1 VGGPLVEDVS
11 VGAVPIST
19 YRVQFGP
26 QFRFTDGAAI
36 VPYLDALGAG
46 QLYASPYFRARSG
59 STHGYDVVDHTRFNP
74 EIGDEAEHRA
84 MIDALHARGMGHLVD
99 FVPNHMGIGTD
110 NPWWYDILTWG
121 SLSPYSHFFDIEW
134 HRNST
139 GRGKVILPVLG
150 DHYGRIV
157 ERGELTVGFDA
168 ATDTLTLHYFD
179 HLFPL
184 TPPTYGMVLAFAA
197 HDAPPETA
205 LLLRELGAS
214 FAALRG
220 RPREAVKRTALRDRA
235 SALRRELADR
245 IVADVSFARALAD
258 GCAAFVT
265 DPDRLD
271 ALAGAQHYHLAY
283 WRVSSDE
290 INYRRFFDI
299 NDLAGLRVE
308 DAEVLARTHELVF
321 AMIAD
326 ERIQGLR
333 IDHIDGLYNP
343 GGYANLL
350 VDRSAALGQ
359 PLYLVVEKIL
369 LGTERL
375 RPDWRIAGTT
385 GYDFMNLVA
394 GLFVDP
400 QAERGFDRIYRRV
413 IGRATTFADEAYEAK
428 RRVMRIDLASELGVL
443 IDGLVRIAHSDRRS
457 RDFTSLGLR
466 RALIEV
472 IAMFPV
478 YRTYVVD
485 DAITPEDRQVI
496 ETAVEA
502 ARARSEFPDDV
513 VFDFIRDALS
523 AQLAGN
529 PGASYDRTEVLRFAM
544 RFQQYTGPVTAKSLE
559 DTAFYRYVRLVAL
572 NEVGGEPARF
582 GRSPEEFHAA
592 NAERARAHPHAM
604 LATATH
610 DHKRGEDARL
620 RIAALTEF
628 PAEWSRAVGR
638 WSRMNAS
645 LHAGEPPAPSPVDEF
660 LFYQTV
666 VGTLPAAWLG
676 SEVID
681 ENERASYADRLAAYA
696 LKAARE
702 AKLRTSWTDRNAGY
716 EAALEAFVRTALA
729 AQAPFFRDACAF
741 TAQVAPLA
749 AVHGL
754 AQVALKLGAPGVP
767 DIYQGCEL
775 WDLSLVDP
783 DNRGAV
789 DYARRSAI
797 LADFA
802 QRAAEPEALAAELL
816 AAWPDGGIKLYVT
829 WRLLQLR
836 RAHAAT
842 FLDGT
847 YRALEVSGASAAS
860 IVAFAR
866 DEIAFA
872 VPRLARAHVRADLR
886 VVYDDERIALGAPN
900 ATYRSVLDGRAIATD
915 AAGEVAANALF
926 AVTPLAVLVR
936 VPGSPAAA
944 ATP

>member
-1 VGGPLVEDVS
+1 LGGPLGSNVS
-11 VGAVPIST
+11 IEAVPLST
-19 YRVQFGP
+19 YRVQFSP
-26 QFRFTDGAAI
+26 HFRFTDGERI
-36 VPYLDALGAG
+36 VPYLDALGIG
-46 QLYASPYFRARSG
+46 QLYASPYFRARPG
-59 STHGYDVVDHTRFNP
+59 SEHGYDVVDHTRFNP

-121 SLSPYSHFFDIEW
+121 ALSPYSHFFDIDW
-134 HRNST
+134 HKNSI
-139 GRGKVILPVLG
+139 GRGKVVLPVLG
-150 DHYGRIV
+150 DHYGSVV
-157 ERGELTVGFDA
+157 ERGELKVTFDA
-168 ATDTLTLHYFD
+168 ATDALTLHYFD

-184 TPPTYGMVLAFAA
+184 TPPTYGLVLTYAA
-197 HDAPPETA
+197 QDAPPEIA
-205 LLLRELGAS
+205 AVLRELGAS

-220 RPREAVKRTALRDRA
+220 RPREAVKRTAMRDRA
-235 SALRRELADR
+235 SALQRELADR
-245 IVADVSFARALAD
+245 VAVSPAFARALAD

-265 DPDRLD
+265 DPERVD
-271 ALAGAQHYHLAY
+271 ALAGAQHYRLAY

-369 LGTERL
+369 LGAERL
-375 RPDWRIAGTT
+375 RPSWRIAGTT

-394 GLFVDP
+394 GIFIDRE
-400 QAERGFDRIYRRV
+400 AERGFDRIYRRV
-413 IGRATTFADEAYEAK
+413 IGRTTTFADEAYEAK
-428 RRVMRIDLASELGVL
+428 RRVMRIDLASELSVL
-443 IDGLVRIAHSDRRS
+443 IDGLVRIAHGDRRS

-466 RALIEV
+466 RSLIEV

-485 DAITPEDRQVI
+485 DEIEPDDRRVI
-496 ETAVEA
+496 DTAVTA
-502 ARARSEFPDDV
+502 ARGRSEFPDDA

-523 AQLAGN
+523 AQLVTR
-529 PGASYDRTEVLRFAM
+529 PGATYDRTAVLRFAM
-544 RFQQYTGPVTAKSLE
+544 RFQQYTGPVMAKSLE

-582 GRSPEEFHAA
+582 GRSLEEFHVA

-610 DHKRGEDARL
+610 DHKRGEDTRL

-628 PAEWSRAVGR
+628 APEWSRGVAR
-638 WSRMNAS
+638 WNRMNAP
-645 LHAGEPPAPSPVDEF
+645 LHASADAPSPIDEF

-666 VGTLPAAWLG
+666 VGTLPATWLG
-676 SEVID
+676 DTAVDAGEHAAYV
-681 ENERASYADRLAAYA
+681 DRLTAYA

-702 AKLRTSWTDRNAGY
+702 AKLRTSWTDRNAVY
-716 EAALEAFVRTALA
+716 EHALESFVQTALA
-729 AQAPFFRDACAF
+729 RETPFFRDVSAF
-741 TAQVAPLA
+741 TAHLAPVAA
-749 AVHGL
+749 IHGL
-754 AQVALKLGAPGVP
+754 AQVALKLGVPGVP

-775 WDLSLVDP
+775 WDFSLVDP
-783 DNRGAV
+783 DNRRPV
-789 DYARRSAI
+789 DFEQRRDM
-797 LADFA
+797 LAAFERRDGE
-802 QRAAEPEALAAELL
+802 REVLLAELL
-816 AAWPDGGIKLYVT
+816 DAWPDGRIKLYVT

-836 RAHAAT
+836 RAHAVT
-842 FLDGT
+842 FLGSG
-847 YRALEVSGASAAS
+847 YQALTVSGTHAAS
-860 IVAFAR
+860 VVAFER
-866 DEIAFA
+866 DDLVFVA
-872 VPRLARAHVRADLR
+872 PRLIRTLPRNGLHV
-886 VVYDDERIALGAPN
+886 VFDDETLALNRPN
-900 ATYRSVLDGRAIATD
+900 ARYYSVLDGRTVVADRLGAIPVST
-915 AAGEVAANALF
+915 LF
-926 AVTPLAVLVR
+926 TGAPLAVLT
-936 VPGSPAAA
+936 PA
-944 ATP
+944 

>member
-1 VGGPLVEDVS
+1 MGGPLVANVTP
-11 VGAVPIST
+11 GAVPLST

-26 QFRFTDGAAI
+26 QFRFTDGERI
-36 VPYLDALGAG
+36 VPYLDALGIG
-46 QLYASPYFRARSG
+46 HLYASPYFRARPG
-59 STHGYDVVDHTRFNP
+59 SQHGYDVVDHTRFNP
-74 EIGDEAEHRA
+74 EIGTEGEHRS
-84 MIDALHARGMGHLVD
+84 MIAALHARGMGHLVD

-110 NPWWYDILTWG
+110 NPWWYDILAWG

-134 HRNST
+134 HKNSN
-139 GRGKVILPVLG
+139 GRGKVVLPVLG
-150 DHYGRIV
+150 DHYGSV
-157 ERGELTVGFDA
+157 VDRGELTVTFDPA
-168 ATDTLTLHYFD
+168 SDALTLHYFD

-184 TPPTYGMVLAFAA
+184 TPPTYGMVLTFAA
-197 HDAPPETA
+197 QDAPPETA
-205 LLLRELGAS
+205 AVLRELGAS

-220 RPREAVKRTALRDRA
+220 RPLEAVKRTALRDRA
-235 SALRRELADR
+235 SALQRELADR
-245 IVADVSFARALAD
+245 VAADPSFARALAD

-271 ALAGAQHYHLAY
+271 ALAGAQHYRLAY
-283 WRVSSDE
+283 WRVSADE

-308 DAEVLARTHELVF
+308 DAEVLARTHELIF

-369 LGTERL
+369 LGAERL

-394 GLFVDP
+394 GLFIDRE
-400 QAERGFDRIYRRV
+400 AERGFDRIYRRV
-413 IGRATTFADEAYEAK
+413 IGRTTTFADEAYEAK
-428 RRVMRIDLASELGVL
+428 RRVMRIDLASELSVL
-443 IDGLVRIAHSDRRS
+443 IDALVRIAHSDRRS

-478 YRTYVVD
+478 YRTYVAD
-485 DAITPEDRQVI
+485 DAIEPDDQRVI
-496 ETAVEA
+496 DTAVAA
-502 ARARSEFPDDV
+502 ARARSEFPDEA
-513 VFDFIRDALS
+513 VFEFIRDALS
-523 AQLAGN
+523 AQLVGHAGTT
-529 PGASYDRTEVLRFAM
+529 YDRTEVLRFAM

-572 NEVGGEPARF
+572 NEVGGEPGRF
-582 GRSPEEFHAA
+582 GRTLDEFHAA
-592 NAERARAHPHAM
+592 NAERARTHPHAM

-610 DHKRGEDARL
+610 DHKRGEDTRL

-628 PAEWSRAVGR
+628 APEWSRAVAR
-638 WSRMNAS
+638 WARMNAA
-645 LHAGEPPAPSPVDEF
+645 LHAGEPPAPSTVDEF

-666 VGTLPAAWLG
+666 IGTLPATWLG
-676 SEVID
+676 DRAID
-681 ENERASYADRLAAYA
+681 ADERAAYVERLVAYA

-702 AKLRTSWTDRNAGY
+702 AKLRTSWTDRNAAY
-716 EAALEAFVRTALA
+716 EDGLEGFVRTALA
-729 AQAPFFRDACAF
+729 RETPFFRDARAF
-741 TAQVAPLA
+741 TAQLAPVAA
-749 AVHGL
+749 IHGL

-775 WDLSLVDP
+775 WDYSLVDP

-789 DYARRSAI
+789 DYDRRRDM
-797 LADFA
+797 LAAFA
-802 QRAAEPEALAAELL
+802 QRDGEREAVLGELL
-816 AAWPDGGIKLYVT
+816 ADWPDGRIKLYVT

-836 RAHAAT
+836 RAHAGT
-842 FLDGT
+842 FLAGT
-847 YRALEVSGASAAS
+847 YRTLNVTGPGAPS

-866 DEIAFA
+866 DELVFA
-872 VPRLARAHVRADLR
+872 LPRLIRSRARNGLR
-886 VVYDDERIALGAPN
+886 VAYDDERIALGRPN
-900 ATYRSVLDGRAIATD
+900 ASYRGILDGRSFSAD
-915 AAGEVAANALF
+915 AAGEVTASDLF
-926 AVTPLAVLVR
+926 AVAPLAVLA
-936 VPGSPAAA
+936 PE
-944 ATP
+944 AT

>member
-1 VGGPLVEDVS
+1 MTFT
-11 VGAVPIST
+11 AVPVST

-26 QFRFTDGAAI
+26 RFHFTDGERI
-36 VPYLDALGAG
+36 VPYLDALGIG
-46 QLYASPYFRARSG
+46 HLYASPYFRARPG
-59 STHGYDVVDHTRFNP
+59 SEHGYDVVDHTRFNP
-74 EIGDEAEHRA
+74 EIGDESEHRS
-84 MIDALHARGMGHLVD
+84 MIGALHARGMGHLVD

-121 SLSPYSHFFDIEW
+121 ALSPYSHFFDIDW
-134 HRNST
+134 HRNSN
-139 GRGKVILPVLG
+139 GRGKVVLPVLG
-150 DHYGRIV
+150 DHYGSIV
-157 ERGELTVGFDA
+157 DRGELNVDFDPA
-168 ATDTLTLHYFD
+168 ADALTLHYFE

-184 TPPTYGMVLAFAA
+184 TPPTYGMVLTFAA
-197 HDAPPETA
+197 QGAPPETA
-205 LLLRELGAS
+205 VVLRELGAS

-235 SALRRELADR
+235 SALQRELADR
-245 IVADVSFARALAD
+245 VAADASFARALAD

-265 DPDRLD
+265 DPNRLD
-271 ALAGAQHYHLAY
+271 ALAGAQHYRLAY

-308 DAEVLARTHELVF
+308 DAEVLARTHELIF
-321 AMIAD
+321 ALIAD

-359 PLYLVVEKIL
+359 SLYLVVEKIL

-375 RPDWRIAGTT
+375 QPDWRIAGTT
-385 GYDFMNLVA
+385 GYEFMNLVA
-394 GLFVDP
+394 GLFIDRE
-400 QAERGFDRIYRRV
+400 AERGFDRIYRRV
-413 IGRATTFADEAYEAK
+413 TGRTTTFADEAYEAK
-428 RRVMRIDLASELGVL
+428 RRVMRVDLASELGVL

-485 DAITPEDRQVI
+485 DAIEPDDREVI
-496 ETAVEA
+496 DVAVDA
-502 ARARSEFPDDV
+502 ALARSDFPDPA
-513 VFDFIRDALS
+513 VFEFIRDALS
-523 AQLAGN
+523 AQLVKR
-529 PGASYDRTEVLRFAM
+529 PGATYDRTEVLRFAM
-544 RFQQYTGPVTAKSLE
+544 RFQQYTGPVSAKSLE

-582 GRSPEEFHAA
+582 GRSLDDFHAA
-592 NAERARAHPHAM
+592 NAERAREHPHAM

-610 DHKRGEDARL
+610 DHKRGEDTRL

-628 PAEWSRAVGR
+628 APEWSRAVAR
-638 WSRMNAS
+638 WSRMNVA
-645 LHAGEPPAPSPVDEF
+645 LHSGDPAAPSPVDEF

-666 VGTLPAAWLG
+666 IGTLPATWLG
-676 SEVID
+676 EAGIQAD
-681 ENERASYADRLAAYA
+681 EHATYVERLVAYA

-702 AKLRTSWTDRNAGY
+702 AKLRTSWTDRSAVYEDALAGFVRS
-716 EAALEAFVRTALA
+716 ALERET
-729 AQAPFFRDACAF
+729 PFFRDVRAF
-741 TAQVAPLA
+741 TAQLAPLA

-775 WDLSLVDP
+775 WDYSLVDP
-783 DNRGAV
+783 DNRRAV
-789 DYARRSAI
+789 DYDARRDM
-797 LADFA
+797 LAAFEARDG
-802 QRAAEPEALAAELL
+802 EPEALLGELL
-816 AAWPDGGIKLYVT
+816 DAWPDGRVKLYIT
-829 WRLLQLR
+829 WRLLHLR

-842 FLDGT
+842 FLDGA
-847 YRALEVSGASAAS
+847 YRALEVSGAAAS
-860 IVAFAR
+860 SIAAFAR
-866 DEIAFA
+866 DAIVFA
-872 VPRLARAHVRADLR
+872 VPRLARRHVHDGLHLS
-886 VVYDDERIALGAPN
+886 YDDERIAVGRPGG
-900 ATYRSVLDGRAIATD
+900 TYRNIFDGRSVSAD
-915 AAGEVAANALF
+915 AAGEITAKAAF
-926 AVTPLAVLVR
+926 AVAPLAVLVA
-936 VPGSPAAA
+936 G
-944 ATP
+944 

>member
-1 VGGPLVEDVS
+1 VN
-11 VGAVPIST
+11 VPTVPVST

-26 QFRFTDGAAI
+26 QFRFTDGERI

-46 QLYASPYFRARSG
+46 YLYASPYFRARPG
-59 STHGYDVVDHTRFNP
+59 SEHGYDVVDHTRLNP
-74 EIGDEAEHRA
+74 EIGDDREHRA
-84 MIDALHARGMGHLVD
+84 MIAALHARGMGHLVD
-99 FVPNHMGIGTD
+99 FVPNHMGIGSD

-134 HRNST
+134 HKNSA
-139 GRGKVILPVLG
+139 GGGKVVLPVLG
-150 DHYGRIV
+150 DHYGSVV
-157 ERGELTVGFDA
+157 ERGELRVAFDA
-168 ATDTLTLHYFD
+168 DADALRLHYFE
-179 HLFPL
+179 HYFPL
-184 TPPTYGMVLAFAA
+184 TPPSYGQVLTLAA
-197 HDAPPETA
+197 QDAPPETA
-205 LLLRELGAS
+205 AHLRELATA
-214 FAALRG
+214 FTALRG
-220 RPREAVKRTALRDRA
+220 RPREAAKRTALRDRA
-235 SALRRELADR
+235 AALQRELADR
-245 IVADVSFARALAD
+245 VAADPSCARALAD

-265 DPDRLD
+265 DPNRLD
-271 ALAGAQHYHLAY
+271 ALVAAQHYRPAF

-326 ERIQGLR
+326 GRIQGLR

-369 LGTERL
+369 LGDERL
-375 RPDWRIAGTT
+375 RADWHVAGTT
-385 GYDFMNLVA
+385 GYEFMNLVA
-394 GLFVDP
+394 GLFVDRD
-400 QAERGFDRIYRRV
+400 AERGFDRIYRRV

-443 IDGLVRIAHSDRRS
+443 IDGLVRVARSDRRS

-485 DAITPEDRQVI
+485 TVVKAEDLQVI
-496 ETAVEA
+496 DAAVAA
-502 ARARSEFPDDV
+502 ARARSEFPDDA
-513 VFDFIRDALS
+513 VFDFILDALS
-523 AQLAGN
+523 AQLVDLDGT
-529 PGASYDRTEVLRFAM
+529 SYDRTEVLRFAM
-544 RFQQYTGPVTAKSLE
+544 RFQQYTGPVSAKSLE
-559 DTAFYRYVRLVAL
+559 DTAFYRYVRLTAL

-582 GRSPEEFHAA
+582 GRSPAAFHAA
-592 NAERARAHPHAM
+592 NAERAQTHPHAM

-610 DHKRGEDARL
+610 DHKRGEDTRL

-628 PAEWSRAVGR
+628 APEWSRAVGH
-638 WSRMNAS
+638 WSRMNAG
-645 LHAGEPPAPSPVDEF
+645 LHAGDAPSSVDEY

-666 VGTLPAAWLG
+666 IGTLPADWLRDG
-676 SEVID
+676 VND
-681 ENERASYADRLAAYA
+681 AGALNAYADRLVAYA

-702 AKLRTSWTDRNAGY
+702 AKLRTSWTDRRANY
-716 EAALEAFVRTALA
+716 EDALEAFVRAALTLDT
-729 AQAPFFRDACAF
+729 PFFRDAHAF
-741 TAQVAPLA
+741 TAQLAPVA

-783 DNRGAV
+783 DNRRAV
-789 DYARRSAI
+789 DYDRRRDI
-797 LADFA
+797 LAEFV
-802 QRAAEPEALAAELL
+802 RREREPEALLAELL
-816 AAWPDGGIKLYVT
+816 EHWPDGRIKLYVT

-836 RAHAAT
+836 RAHAPT
-842 FLDGT
+842 FLDGP
-847 YRALEVSGASAAS
+847 YRELGVSGSGAAS
-860 IVAFAR
+860 VVAFAR
-866 DEIAFA
+866 EEIVFA
-872 VPRLARAHVRADLR
+872 VPRLVRARTNGALE
-886 VVYDDERIALGAPN
+886 VAFEDERLQLGRPD
-900 ATYRSVLDGRAIATD
+900 ATYHSVLDGRTIAAD
-915 AAGEVAANALF
+915 AEGDVMVREAF
-926 AVTPLAVLVR
+926 AVAPLAVLL
-936 VPGSPAAA
+936 PG
-944 ATP
+944 

>member
-1 VGGPLVEDVS
+1 MGSPLGANVNVET
-11 VGAVPIST
+11 VPLST

-26 QFRFTDGAAI
+26 HFRFTDGERI
-36 VPYLDALGAG
+36 VPYLNTLGIG
-46 QLYASPYFRARSG
+46 HLYASPYFRARPG
-59 STHGYDVVDHTRFNP
+59 SEHGYDVVDHTRLNP

-84 MIDALHARGMGHLVD
+84 MIGALHERGMGHLVD

-121 SLSPYSHFFDIEW
+121 TLSPFSHFFDIDW
-134 HRNST
+134 HKRST
-139 GRGKVILPVLG
+139 GRGRVVLPVLG
-150 DHYGRIV
+150 DHYGSV
-157 ERGELTVGFDA
+157 VDRGELRVTFDA
-168 ATDTLTLHYFD
+168 AKDALTLRYFD

-184 TPPTYGMVLAFAA
+184 TPPTYGTVLTFAA
-197 HDAPPETA
+197 QHAPPETA
-205 LLLRELGAS
+205 ATLRELGAS

-235 SALRRELADR
+235 SALQRELADR
-245 IVADVSFARALAD
+245 IAADPSFARALAE
-258 GCAAFVT
+258 GCAAFVA
-265 DPDRLD
+265 DPGRLD
-271 ALAGAQHYHLAY
+271 ALVAAQHYRLAY

-308 DAEVLARTHELVF
+308 DAEVLARTHELIF

-369 LGTERL
+369 LGGERL

-394 GLFVDP
+394 GLFVDRE
-400 QAERGFDRIYRRV
+400 AERGFDRIYQRV
-413 IGRATTFADEAYEAK
+413 IGRATTFADVAYEAK
-428 RRVMRIDLASELGVL
+428 RRVMRIDLASELTVL
-443 IDGLVRIAHSDRRS
+443 LDALTRIAHSERRS

-485 DAITPEDRQVI
+485 NAIEPDDRNVIDA
-496 ETAVEA
+496 AVAA
-502 ARARSEFPDDV
+502 ARLRIEFPDDA

-523 AQLAGN
+523 AQLVGRAG
-529 PGASYDRTEVLRFAM
+529 ATYDRTEVLQFAM
-544 RFQQYTGPVTAKSLE
+544 RFQQYTGPVTAKALE

-572 NEVGGEPARF
+572 NEVGGEPGRF
-582 GRSPEEFHAA
+582 GRSLDEFHAT
-592 NAERARAHPHAM
+592 NVERARTHPHAM

-610 DHKRGEDARL
+610 DHKRGEDTRL

-628 PAEWSRAVGR
+628 APEWSRAVGR
-638 WSRMNAS
+638 WSRMNAA
-645 LHAGEPPAPSPVDEF
+645 LHAVDPPAPSTIDEF

-666 VGTLPAAWLG
+666 VGTLPAAWLRDG
-676 SEVID
+676 AAGDAEIG
-681 ENERASYADRLAAYA
+681 AYADRLAAYA

-702 AKLRTSWTDRNAGY
+702 AKLDTSWTDRNAAY
-716 EAALEAFVRTALA
+716 EEALEAFVRAALTAET
-729 AQAPFFRDACAF
+729 PFFRDALAF
-741 TAQVAPLA
+741 TAQLAPVAA
-749 AVHGL
+749 IHSL

-767 DIYQGCEL
+767 DIYQGCEF

-783 DNRGAV
+783 DNRRAV
-789 DYARRSAI
+789 DYEDRRAVLES
-797 LADFA
+797 FA
-802 QRAAEPEALAAELL
+802 QRDDPQTLLGELL
-816 AAWPDGGIKLYVT
+816 DAWPDGHIKLYVT

-836 RAHAAT
+836 RSREAT
-842 FLDGT
+842 FLGRS
-847 YRALEVSGASAAS
+847 YHALEVTGAAAHTV
-860 IVAFAR
+860 VAFTR
-866 DEIAFA
+866 GEIVFA
-872 VPRLARAHVRADLR
+872 APRLIRSRASGGLR
-886 VVYDDERIALGAPN
+886 LTYGEERIRAGRPN
-900 ATYRSVLDGRAIATD
+900 AVYRGVLDGRTIAAD
-915 AAGEVAANALF
+915 SAGDVMVREAF
-926 AVTPLAVLVR
+926 AVAPLTALM
-936 VPGSPAAA
+936 PG
-944 ATP
+944 

>member
-1 VGGPLVEDVS
+1 VGGSLVAHMS
-11 VGAVPIST
+11 VPTVPVST

-26 QFRFTDGAAI
+26 QFRFIDGERI

-46 QLYASPYFRARSG
+46 YLYASPYFRARPG
-59 STHGYDVVDHTRFNP
+59 SEHGYDVVDHTRLNP
-74 EIGDEAEHRA
+74 EIGDDREHRA
-84 MIDALHARGMGHLVD
+84 MIAALHARGMGHLVD
-99 FVPNHMGIGTD
+99 FVPNHMGIGSD

-134 HRNST
+134 HKNSA
-139 GRGKVILPVLG
+139 GGGKVVLPVLG
-150 DHYGRIV
+150 DHYGSVV
-157 ERGELTVGFDA
+157 ERGELGVTFDPDA
-168 ATDTLTLHYFD
+168 DALRLNYFE
-179 HLFPL
+179 HHFPL
-184 TPPTYGMVLAFAA
+184 TPRSYGQVLAFASQ
-197 HDAPPETA
+197 DAPPETA
-205 LLLRELGAS
+205 AHLRDLGAA
-214 FAALRG
+214 FAALRA
-220 RPREAVKRTALRDRA
+220 RPREAAKRTALRDRA
-235 SALRRELADR
+235 AALQRELADR
-245 IVADVSFARALAD
+245 VAADASFARALTD
-258 GCAAFVT
+258 GCAAFVN
-265 DPDRLD
+265 DPNRLD
-271 ALAGAQHYHLAY
+271 ALVAAQYYRPAF

-369 LGTERL
+369 LGNERL
-375 RPDWRIAGTT
+375 RADWHIAGTT
-385 GYDFMNLVA
+385 GYEFMNLVA
-394 GLFVDP
+394 GLFVD
-400 QAERGFDRIYRRV
+400 QEAERGFDRIYRRV
-413 IGRATTFADEAYEAK
+413 LGRATTFADEAYEAK

-443 IDGLVRIAHSDRRS
+443 IDGLTRIARSDRRS

-466 RALIEV
+466 RALIEI

-485 DAITPEDRQVI
+485 NVVQAEDLQVI
-496 ETAVEA
+496 DAAVGA
-502 ARARSEFPDDV
+502 ARMRSEFPDDA

-523 AQLAGN
+523 AQLIDQSGT
-529 PGASYDRTEVLRFAM
+529 SYGRTEVLRFAM

-559 DTAFYRYVRLVAL
+559 DTAFYRYVRLTAL

-582 GRSPEEFHAA
+582 GRSPAAFHAA
-592 NAERARAHPHAM
+592 NAERAQMHPHAM

-610 DHKRGEDARL
+610 DHKRGEDTRL

-628 PAEWSRAVGR
+628 PPEWSRAVGR
-638 WSRMNAS
+638 WSRMNAT
-645 LHAGEPPAPSPVDEF
+645 LHVGDAPSAVDEY

-666 VGTLPAAWLG
+666 IGTLPADWLRDG
-676 SEVID
+676 VGDAGALS
-681 ENERASYADRLAAYA
+681 AYADRLAAYA

-702 AKLRTSWTDRNAGY
+702 AKLRTSWTDRRASY
-716 EAALEAFVRTALA
+716 EDTLEAFVRAALTLDT
-729 AQAPFFRDACAF
+729 PFFRDACAF
-741 TAQVAPLA
+741 TAQLAPVA

-783 DNRGAV
+783 DNRRAV
-789 DYARRSAI
+789 DYEERRDI
-797 LADFA
+797 LAEFV
-802 QRAAEPEALAAELL
+802 RREREPEAVLGELL
-816 AAWPDGGIKLYVT
+816 EHWGDGRIKLYVT

-842 FLDGT
+842 FLDGP
-847 YRALEVSGASAAS
+847 YRELSVSGSGAAS
-860 IVAFAR
+860 VVAFAR
-866 DEIAFA
+866 DDIVFA
-872 VPRLARAHVRADLR
+872 VPRLVRARTNGALR
-886 VVYDDERIALGAPN
+886 VTFEDERLQLGRPDAI
-900 ATYRSVLDGRAIATD
+900 YRSVLDGRVLAAD
-915 AAGEVAANALF
+915 AAGDVMVREAF
-926 AVTPLAVLVR
+926 AVAPLAVLI
-936 VPGSPAAA
+936 PG
-944 ATP
+944 

>member
-1 VGGPLVEDVS
+1 LGGSLGTNVS
-11 VGAVPIST
+11 VETVPLST

-26 QFRFTDGAAI
+26 RFRFVDGERI
-36 VPYLDALGAG
+36 VPYLDALGIG
-46 QLYASPYFRARSG
+46 HLYASPYFRARPG
-59 STHGYDVVDHTRFNP
+59 SEHGYDVVDHTRLNP
-74 EIGDEAEHRA
+74 EIGDEREHRA

-121 SLSPYSHFFDIEW
+121 ALSPYSHFFDIEW
-134 HRNST
+134 HRNSS
-139 GRGKVILPVLG
+139 GRGKVVLPVLG
-150 DHYGRIV
+150 DHYGSV
-157 ERGELTVGFDA
+157 VDRGELTVTFDP
-168 ATDTLTLHYFD
+168 ATDALTLHYFD

-184 TPPTYGMVLAFAA
+184 TPPTYGMVLTFAA
-197 HDAPPETA
+197 QLAPPETA
-205 LLLRELGAS
+205 IWLRELGTS

-220 RPREAVKRTALRDRA
+220 RPREAAKRTALRDRA
-235 SALRRELADR
+235 SALQRELAGR
-245 IVADVSFARALAD
+245 VAGDPSFARALAD

-271 ALAGAQHYHLAY
+271 ALADAQHYRLAY
-283 WRVSSDE
+283 WRVSADE

-308 DAEVLARTHELVF
+308 DAEVLARTHELIF

-385 GYDFMNLVA
+385 GYEFMNLVA
-394 GLFVDP
+394 GLFID
-400 QAERGFDRIYRRV
+400 QAAERGFDRIYRRV

-428 RRVMRIDLASELGVL
+428 RRVMRIDLASELSVL

-485 DAITPEDRQVI
+485 DAIEPDDRQVI
-496 ETAVEA
+496 DTAVAA
-502 ARARSEFPDDV
+502 ARARSEFPDDA

-523 AQLAGN
+523 AQLVGRS
-529 PGASYDRTEVLRFAM
+529 GTSYDRTQILRFAM

-572 NEVGGEPARF
+572 NEVGGEPGRF
-582 GRSPEEFHAA
+582 GRSLAEFHAA
-592 NAERARAHPHAM
+592 NAERAQTHPHAM

-610 DHKRGEDARL
+610 DHKRGEDTRL

-628 PAEWSRAVGR
+628 APEWSRGVAR
-638 WSRMNAS
+638 WSRMNAA
-645 LHAGEPPAPSPVDEF
+645 LHAGEPTAPGTVDEF

-666 VGTLPAAWLG
+666 VGTLPAGWLG
-676 SEVID
+676 EAAPSAD
-681 ENERASYADRLAAYA
+681 EHAAYVDRLVAYA

-702 AKLRTSWTDRNAGY
+702 AKLRTSWTDRHAAY
-716 EAALEAFVRTALA
+716 EAALEAFVRGALTRET
-729 AQAPFFRDACAF
+729 PFFRDVRAF
-741 TAQVAPLA
+741 TAQLAPLA
-749 AVHGL
+749 AIHGL

-783 DNRGAV
+783 DNRRAV
-789 DYARRSAI
+789 DYDCRRDM
-797 LADFA
+797 LALFA
-802 QRAAEPEALAAELL
+802 KRDGDREALLGELL
-816 AAWPDGGIKLYVT
+816 AAWPDGRIKLYVT

-842 FLDGT
+842 FRDGG
-847 YRALEVSGASAAS
+847 YRALEVNGSGATSL
-860 IVAFAR
+860 VAFAR
-866 DEIAFA
+866 DEIVFA
-872 VPRLARAHVRADLR
+872 APRLARAHVRGGLQVA
-886 VVYDDERIALGAPN
+886 YDDERIALGRPN
-900 ATYRSVLDGRAIATD
+900 ATYRSILDGRTLTSD
-915 AAGEVAANALF
+915 GAGEIRVTAALAVA
-926 AVTPLAVLVR
+926 PLAVLV
-936 VPGSPAAA
+936 PG
-944 ATP
+944 

>member
-1 VGGPLVEDVS
+1 MRAGLGGPLGPNVRIE
-11 VGAVPIST
+11 AVPLST

-26 QFRFTDGAAI
+26 RFRFTDGERI
-36 VPYLDALGAG
+36 VPYLDALGIG
-46 QLYASPYFRARSG
+46 HLYASPYFRARPG
-59 STHGYDVVDHTRFNP
+59 SEHGYDVVDHTRFNP

-121 SLSPYSHFFDIEW
+121 ALSPYSHFFDIEW
-134 HRNST
+134 RKNSI
-139 GRGKVILPVLG
+139 GRGKVVLPVLG
-150 DHYGRIV
+150 DHYGSV
-157 ERGELTVGFDA
+157 VQRGELPVTFDA
-168 ATDTLTLHYFD
+168 PTDALTLHYFD

-184 TPPTYGMVLAFAA
+184 APPTYGLVLTYAA
-197 HDAPPETA
+197 QDAPPEIA
-205 LLLRELGAS
+205 AVLRELGAS
-214 FAALRG
+214 FSALRG
-220 RPREAVKRTALRDRA
+220 RPREAVKRTAMRDRA
-235 SALRRELADR
+235 SALQRELAER
-245 IVADVSFARALAD
+245 VAAAPAFARALAD

-271 ALAGAQHYHLAY
+271 ALAGAQHYRLAY

-369 LGTERL
+369 LGAERL
-375 RPDWRIAGTT
+375 RPDWRVAGTT

-394 GLFVDP
+394 GIFIDRD
-400 QAERGFDRIYRRV
+400 AERGFDRIYRRV
-413 IGRATTFADEAYEAK
+413 TGRMTTFADEAYEAK
-428 RRVMRIDLASELGVL
+428 RRVMRIDLASELSVL

-466 RALIEV
+466 RTLIEV

-478 YRTYVVD
+478 YRTYVLD
-485 DAITPEDRQVI
+485 DAIEPDDQRVI
-496 ETAVEA
+496 DAAVAA
-502 ARARSEFPDDV
+502 ARARSEFPDDA

-523 AQLAGN
+523 AQLIAR
-529 PGASYDRTEVLRFAM
+529 PGATYDRTEVLRFAM
-544 RFQQYTGPVTAKSLE
+544 RFQQYTGPVSAKSLE

-582 GRSPEEFHAA
+582 GRSLDEFHAA
-592 NAERARAHPHAM
+592 NAERARTHPHAM

-610 DHKRGEDARL
+610 DHKRGEDTRL

-628 PAEWSRAVGR
+628 APEWSRGVAR
-638 WSRMNAS
+638 WSRMNAAQ
-645 LHAGEPPAPSPVDEF
+645 HASDGAPSPVDEF

-666 VGTLPAAWLG
+666 VGTLPPTWLG
-676 SEVID
+676 DGAID
-681 ENERASYADRLAAYA
+681 ADEHAAYVDRLVAYA

-716 EAALEAFVRTALA
+716 EDALEAFVRTTLA
-729 AQAPFFRDACAF
+729 PETPFFRDVRAL
-741 TAQVAPLA
+741 TAQLAPVAAL
-749 AVHGL
+749 HGL
-754 AQVALKLGAPGVP
+754 AQVALKLAVPGVP

-775 WDLSLVDP
+775 WDFSLVDP
-783 DNRGAV
+783 DNRRAV
-789 DYARRSAI
+789 DYDRRRDMLGAFAAR
-797 LADFA
+797 DDD
-802 QRAAEPEALAAELL
+802 RAALLDELL
-816 AAWPDGGIKLYVT
+816 EAWPDGRIKLYVT
-829 WRLLQLR
+829 WRMLQWR

-842 FLDGT
+842 FLGGT
-847 YRALEVSGASAAS
+847 YRALDITGAGAAS
-860 IVAFAR
+860 LVAFAR
-866 DEIAFA
+866 DELVVAA
-872 VPRLARAHVRADLR
+872 PRLARAHVRGGLR
-886 VVYDDERIALGAPN
+886 LAYGDERISLGRPDAVYHN
-900 ATYRSVLDGRAIATD
+900 VLDGRSITTD
-915 AAGEVAANALF
+915 AAGDITASSAF
-926 AVTPLAVLVR
+926 AVAPLAVLA
-936 VPGSPAAA
+936 PG
-944 ATP
+944 